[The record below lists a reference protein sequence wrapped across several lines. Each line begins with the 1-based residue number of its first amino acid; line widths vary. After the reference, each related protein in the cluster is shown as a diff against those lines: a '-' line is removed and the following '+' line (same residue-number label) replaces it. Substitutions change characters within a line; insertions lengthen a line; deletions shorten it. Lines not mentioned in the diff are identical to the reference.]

1 MPRARDRALTP
12 ILLGFAVSHALA
24 GYDANGV
31 VLGATESEVRE
42 AFPSVHCRPLEWQSL
57 AADRRCDGSRL
68 DLGGVSVRIT
78 FYLRQDAL
86 EAFDVRF
93 GMRDL
98 ERFSAF
104 LKERY
109 GVPRSDEER
118 AVRTNRPER
127 KFRRIAWEAEGERA
141 VITAPLGDRRASL
154 LVSRGRF
161 EEEIYR

>member
-1 MPRARDRALTP
+1 MGLALA
-12 ILLGFAVSHALA
+12 FANALA
-24 GYDANGV
+24 GYDANGI
-31 VLGATESEVRE
+31 VLGATERDVKE

-57 AADRRCDGSRL
+57 AADRRCDGTRL

-78 FYLRQDAL
+78 FYLRRDAL

-109 GVPRSDEER
+109 GAPRSDEER
-118 AVRTNRPER
+118 AVRRTNKPDR
-127 KFRRIAWEAEGERA
+127 KLRRIAWEAKGERA
-141 VITAPLGDRRASL
+141 VLTAPLGDRRAAL
-154 LVSRGRF
+154 LVSRGSF
-161 EEEIYR
+161 EDEIYR